1 MTTQQIPA
9 NVLSSIAHARLY
21 FNGEDFSAKKYR
33 EAKAAEARGVEVG
46 ATLCEQAAREAGI
59 SWSDLLELSKASTV
73 NMKLPLSSIR
83 RDGGTQSRV
92 TLQPLTAQEYAEVID
107 KLPPVVVYY
116 DFDPITMPEGNYWLA
131 DGFHRAKAH
140 DLAGR
145 TEIEC
150 EVRKGTQRDA
160 ILYSL
165 SANENHGLRRNNAD
179 KRRAVETI
187 LRDKEWSR
195 EFKSDRAIAEACSV
209 SHTFVQNIRKEA
221 AGEAPNRG
229 FTGDVAKP
237 KKDAPE
243 RDNGDGGASEPRS
256 ELDFD
261 EPTTT
266 KPAAPAEPTNDADDD
281 LGLFAQ
287 RFAIMRSSYAD
298 DLRKLAAY
306 AKTAKERA
314 EGSESKSVSEDLWN
328 EINTGIAQVHKHVTA
343 ALSAMESQ
351 VPVVRCGLCDGAGC
365 TKCTA
370 GRVTVRVEQERAK

>member
-1 MTTQQIPA
+1 MTTQIPA

-21 FNGEDFSAKKYR
+21 FNGEDFSAKRYR
-33 EAKAAEARGVEVG
+33 EAKNANARGVEVG

-59 SWSDLLELSKASTV
+59 SWSDLLTLSKASTV
-73 NMKLPLSSIR
+73 YTKLPLSSIR

-92 TLQPLTAQEYAEVID
+92 TLQPLTAQEYAEVVD

-116 DFDPITMPEGNYWLA
+116 DYDPITQPEGNYWLA

-221 AGEAPNRG
+221 AEGGKPERG
-229 FTGDVAKP
+229 FTGDLAKP
-237 KKDAPE
+237 KKDPVE

-261 EPTTT
+261 EPTSA

-314 EGSESKSVSEDLWN
+314 ESAESKSVSEDLWS
-328 EINTGIAQVHKHVTA
+328 EIGAGIEAARKHVQS
-343 ALSAMESQ
+343 ALASIESQ
-351 VPVVRCGLCDGAGC
+351 IPVVRCGLCDGAGC

-370 GRVTVRVEQERAK
+370 GRITVRVEQERAK

>member
-1 MTTQQIPA
+1 MTTQIPD
-9 NVLSSIAHARLY
+9 NVLSSIAHARLF
-21 FNGEDFSAKKYR
+21 FNGEDFSAKRYR
-33 EAKAAEARGVEVG
+33 EAKNAGARGVEVG

-59 SWSDLLELSKASTV
+59 SWGDLLHISKAATV
-73 NMKLPLSSIR
+73 YTKLPLSSIR

-92 TLQPLTAQEYAEVID
+92 TLQPLTAQEYADVID
-107 KLPPVVVYY
+107 KLPPVIVYY
-116 DFDPITMPEGNYWLA
+116 DYDPITMPEGNYWLA

-179 KRRAVETI
+179 KRAAVLTI

-221 AGEAPNRG
+221 EGGKPERG
-229 FTGDVAKP
+229 FTGEVAKPP

-243 RDNGDGGASEPRS
+243 RDNGDGGASEPRR
-256 ELDFD
+256 ELDFGD
-261 EPTTT
+261 DAPATTEQQ
-266 KPAAPAEPTNDADDD
+266 AEPTNDADHD
-281 LGLFAQ
+281 LGLFSQ
-287 RFAIMRSSYAD
+287 RLQMMRSSYAD
-298 DLRKLAAY
+298 DLRKLSAL

-314 EGSESKSVSEDLWN
+314 ESSERKSASEDLWT
-328 EINTGIAQVHKHVTA
+328 EIGAGIASARKHLEAVV
-343 ALSAMESQ
+343 SAIESQ
-351 VPVVRCGLCDGAGC
+351 IPVSRCTLCDGSGC